1 MLESFATLNA
11 CACDLLGVVAV
22 LTALRHYG
30 RYFSLHQYN
39 VAVKDFRY
47 CNTFETAILL
57 FCLTIV
63 VVLKQTGLTCIVSKD
78 IIPPSKN
85 NFNNFFP
92 KTYLKYWR

>member
-1 MLESFATLNA
+1 
-11 CACDLLGVVAV
+11 VAV

-57 FCLTIV
+57 FCLTND
-63 VVLKQTGLTCIVSKD
+63 VVLSGQGFAPCMTAFLATGGPDNWPL
-78 IIPPSKN
+78 PAPMQ
-85 NFNNFFP
+85 FP
-92 KTYLKYWR
+92 L